1 MKKQPPSRFSK
12 IIFLLYTFLFSI
24 TIYAQVGIGTTT
36 PTAMLDIVSTNTGI
50 PAFKITPQSDPIGS
64 TTGQLAVIDDLL
76 YMYDATR
83 GKWLSVESTSL
94 QFGKNGSGD
103 GVFMRFGG
111 DVRNSGSGAL
121 MPYNGTIT
129 AITIKAKTGES
140 SKEFQLK
147 INGDTDT
154 SFYLSSLEFRQ
165 TTTDIDFISG
175 DYINLKIASSGDAV
189 EHATAIIWMKWRK

>member
-24 TIYAQVGIGTTT
+24 TIYSQVGIGTTS

-50 PAFKITPQSDPIGS
+50 PAFKITPQSDPVGS

-129 AITIKAKTGES
+129 AITIMAKSGES
-140 SKEFQLK
+140 SKEFELW
-147 INGDTDT
+147 INGSIDTY
-154 SFYLSSLEFRQ
+154 FNLSSLKFSQ
-165 TTTDIDFISG
+165 TNTNIDFSSG
-175 DYINLKIASSGDAV
+175 EYLNLKISSDG
-189 EHATAIIWMKWRK
+189 EEIKHIGAIIWVKWRK